1 MFAISDGWQRVGVG
15 VQAMVDPP
23 QRARDREYEATRPG
37 FYLTRNDNIV
47 HSLIRFQSS
56 QTPLPE
62 NNFVG
67 QNRNRYMNPE
77 FDALLDRYFTTI
89 PMQER
94 IGVLGQIV
102 HHMTDMVTN
111 LDLFYDVEGALV
123 TRRLQNV
130 TFSRAQNAHEWDLQP

>member
-1 MFAISDGWQRVGVG
+1 LIGVG
-15 VQAMVDPP
+15 VQTVVDSP
-23 QRARDREYEATRPG
+23 QRARDREYSAIRPA
-37 FYLTRNDNIV
+37 FHLARNDNIV
-47 HSLIRFQSS
+47 HSLIRFQGS

-62 NNFVG
+62 NNYVG

-89 PMQER
+89 PKQDR
-94 IGVLGQIV
+94 LNVLGQIV
-102 HHMTDMVTN
+102 HHMTDRLTN

-130 TFSRAQNAHEWDLQP
+130 TFTRAWNAHEWDLH